1 MKITKKMQATFK
13 RMDKL
18 NDADLSE
25 IVFKQWTASFS
36 IRYVGMSKERVL
48 AEQDARKQIAEAL
61 AKGRESFY
69 LEMWWAFRL
78 THQKPLKVVS
88 KSA

>member
-25 IVFKQWTASFS
+25 IVFKQWTALFC
-36 IRYVGMSKERVL
+36 IRYLGMSEARIL
-48 AEQDARKQIAEAL
+48 AEENARKKIAEAL

-69 LEMWWAFRL
+69 LEMWWAFL
-78 THQKPLKVVS
+78 YYKG
-88 KSA
+88 